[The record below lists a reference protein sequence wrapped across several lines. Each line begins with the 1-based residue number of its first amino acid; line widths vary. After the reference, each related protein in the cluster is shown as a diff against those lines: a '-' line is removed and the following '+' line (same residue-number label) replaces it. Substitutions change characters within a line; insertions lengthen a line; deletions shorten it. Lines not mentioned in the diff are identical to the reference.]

1 MQMIQIFVGLS
12 SGVLWEL
19 VIFMFNYG
27 DKDFFVNKVVS
38 IFVLPLII
46 LISDLSFMLNQDSA

>member
-1 MQMIQIFVGLS
+1 MIQIFVGLS